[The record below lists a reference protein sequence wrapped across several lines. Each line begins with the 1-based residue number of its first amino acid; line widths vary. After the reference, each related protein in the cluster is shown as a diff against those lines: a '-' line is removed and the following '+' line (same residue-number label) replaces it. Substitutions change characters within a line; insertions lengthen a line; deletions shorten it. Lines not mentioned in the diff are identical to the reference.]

1 MENKKPK
8 IDYSKLSSE
17 QRDKL
22 ESYQINTKKLQKLED
37 IADMTQEIIY
47 MFEELKDAGDKTG
60 NSYGALLVDIRES
73 IQKLVEKEDVKY
85 DDEKVVEAL
94 KKLDHN
100 IMEALK
106 RLEAPQQ
113 VSVNAPDVVVQAPEV
128 DLSGVKEVVKDGY
141 KSFVQAI
148 KDIPEVKIPEYPDRW
163 DEVLLWL
170 QSIDTASRLKPEFPT
185 QIKVVNPDGTSIG
198 SVSGSTTY
206 ITIIREDA
214 GDPSISYIGKAVPGT
229 ATSDAAWQI
238 ASLDENTNLDL
249 LYADGG
255 AFTQVYDDRESLTY
269 A

>member
-185 QIKVVNPDGTSIG
+185 QIKVVNPDGSTIG
-198 SVSGSTTY
+198 DEIDYAVRLDDSN
-206 ITIIREDA
+206 
-214 GDPSISYIGKAVPGT
+214 DPVLYIGKAQAG
-229 ATSDAAWQI
+229 SDEADPVWQI
-238 ASLDENTNLDL
+238 AKLDTGSGLSKTWAGTGFD
-249 LYADGG
+249 
-255 AFTQVYDDRESLTY
+255 QVWDDRTSLTY
-269 A
+269 L